1 MKKKKEKSFTD
12 QVISKLVE
20 KTYEPINMLMGG
32 SDPLRDALNK
42 HFEDSKNKIAN
53 GEPPQNFT
61 IQRNGKIDFAYK
73 YELAFAYENNNPT
86 LKLISLEVDG
96 GKKHTEQLASL
107 KELPSIRYMK
117 EKATSVERKQVA
129 NARIVAD
136 NDGKGQKL

>member
-53 GEPPQNFT
+53 GESPQDFT
-61 IQRNGKIDFAYK
+61 IQRNGKIDFAYI
-73 YELAFAYENNNPT
+73 YELAFTYENNNPS
-86 LKLISLEVDG
+86 LKSISLEVD
-96 GKKHTEQLASL
+96 GKKHTEQLDSL

-117 EKATSVERKQVA
+117 EKAVTVDRKQVT
-129 NARIVAD
+129 NPRIVSD